1 MSRYVCVCTGGVS
14 EQRPPAVVNGRA
26 GSGHLPVRDD
36 GELDS
41 GGGGLTMCRTVER
54 DMERAD
60 TTIASLLEQMNDIQT
75 VHDSV
80 TGMHA
85 IDLTSGVTMGW
96 LLRLVTG
103 APLVLGGRRQFYFIL
118 NQRGGALT
126 QESDGGA
133 SGGCVTPLDLTT
145 VAAVVAVFTVVYRRQ
160 SVGARKLGPDL
171 S

>member
-1 MSRYVCVCTGGVS
+1 MSRYVCVYTGGVS
-14 EQRPPAVVNGRA
+14 EQRQPAVVNGRA

-36 GELDS
+36 GELQSS
-41 GGGGLTMCRTVER
+41 GGELTMCRTVER

-60 TTIASLLEQMNDIQT
+60 TTIASLLRQMNDIQT

-103 APLVLGGRRQFYFIL
+103 APLVLGGRRQFCFIL

-126 QESDGGA
+126 QESDGGLGWLRYA
-133 SGGCVTPLDLTT
+133 SGFNRAFKNVPGGTDV
-145 VAAVVAVFTVVYRRQ
+145 
-160 SVGARKLGPDL
+160 LGK
-171 S
+171 

>member
-1 MSRYVCVCTGGVS
+1 VS
-14 EQRPPAVVNGRA
+14 EQRQPAAVNGRA
-26 GSGHLPVRDD
+26 GSGHLPVCDD
-36 GELDS
+36 GELHS
-41 GGGGLTMCRTVER
+41 SSGGGLTMCRTVER

-60 TTIASLLEQMNDIQT
+60 TTIASLLRQMNDIQT

-103 APLVLGGRRQFYFIL
+103 APLVLGGRRQFCFIL

-126 QESDGGA
+126 QESDGGGLGWLRYA
-133 SGGCVTPLDLTT
+133 SGFNHCCCCCCRVHC
-145 VAAVVAVFTVVYRRQ
+145 
-160 SVGARKLGPDL
+160 SV
-171 S
+171 